1 MAAVPASA
9 RGFIGV
15 AIAVIAFP
23 MLLVT
28 ARFGLRLSI
37 AAVVATVCVALCAVP
52 LGCARPGGFR
62 AATVVAGCAV
72 GLAAVVAGVLLLLG
86 GVGFGRPDCLLLGI
100 VLPIA
105 GIAPPVAAFQRARGA
120 EYGHRPAVL
129 GGSAAALSA
138 VGWLLVVF
146 V

>member
-1 MAAVPASA
+1 MASVPASA
-9 RGFIGV
+9 RGFVGV
-15 AIAVIAFP
+15 AIAVVAFP

-37 AAVVATVCVALCAVP
+37 AAVVVTVCVLLCAVP
-52 LGCARPGGFR
+52 LGCARPDGFR

-72 GLAAVVAGVLLLLG
+72 GLATVVAGVFLLLG

-105 GIAPPVAAFQRARGA
+105 GIAPLVAAFQRVRGA
-120 EYGHRPAVL
+120 EHGRRPAVL
-129 GGSAAALSA
+129 GGSAAVLSA
-138 VGWLLVVF
+138 VGWLLTVF